1 MTAPITHPAPAVSV
15 TETNLAQ
22 QFMAFDDSTW
32 GIRLSLSRN
41 LWAGWKE
48 AKQEGISQHV
58 FLTRIIGEIQRKG
71 GKNRSVNGLYHYLYA
86 GCADDAGF
94 SFPDLDAG
102 QLIGKA
108 LDRLGRSPEVVQSH
122 LDAGNLAEVVAKSR
136 APTTTLRMTTESKGT
151 LDATMERTRAL
162 VETTG
167 MSDAEIRS
175 LPLRAL
181 DPEQTSPHFADFV
194 VLAANGEIDLNEYR
208 IEKIT
213 PGQTHKTAGH
223 PVSYIYFLKKYG
235 VCWVCGKPPKERGYD
250 LHAHHVAFA
259 GHEARRNDGG
269 PEKFAGACPQ
279 CHIPQPFSER
289 VTAHSSAFS
298 IGMNPRRMADFMEYD
313 AAHVNAYQAKIGAVK
328 GSGEVNWQPPHRP
341 A

>member
-15 TETNLAQ
+15 TETSLAQ

-32 GIRLSLSRN
+32 GIRLSLARN
-41 LWAGWKE
+41 LWAAWKE
-48 AKQEGISQHV
+48 ARREGISQHV

-108 LDRLGRSPEVVQSH
+108 LDRLGLTPEVVQSH

-136 APTTTLRMTTESKGT
+136 APTTTLRVTAEARDALDDAARLARAT
-151 LDATMERTRAL
+151 LNTD
-162 VETTG
+162 G
-167 MSDAEIRS
+167 MSEPEVRAI
-175 LPLRAL
+175 LPRAYQNASPQVREFL
-181 DPEQTSPHFADFV
+181 LKLGNGDVNPEQTFIVQADGKAPIAN
-194 VLAANGEIDLNEYR
+194 AAPPL
-208 IEKIT
+208 
-213 PGQTHKTAGH
+213 
-223 PVSYIYFLKKYG
+223 SYLFFLKRYG

-298 IGMNPRRMADFMEYD
+298 IGMNPERMADFMEYD
-313 AAHVNAYQAKIGAVK
+313 AAHVDAYQAKIGAVK
-328 GSGEVNWQPPHRP
+328 GSGEVNWQPPHRLI
-341 A
+341 

>member
-1 MTAPITHPAPAVSV
+1 MIEQQPAPAVSV
-15 TETNLAQ
+15 TETSLAQ

-41 LWAGWKE
+41 LWAGWKD
-48 AKQEGISQHV
+48 ARREGITQHV

-94 SFPDLDAG
+94 SFLDLEAG
-102 QLIGKA
+102 QLIGKT
-108 LDRLGRSPEVVQSH
+108 LDRLGHSPEVVQSH

-194 VLAANGEIDLNEYR
+194 VLAANGEIDLNDYR

-223 PVSYIYFLKKYG
+223 PISLVQWGKLNAPCI
-235 VCWVCGKPPKERGYD
+235 VCHRPPTESGFPH
-250 LHAHHVAFA
+250 HAHHVQ
-259 GHEARRNDGG
+259 
-269 PEKFAGACPQ
+269 AGAHDPRPNDDTTEVLWAWACPS
-279 CHIPQPFSER
+279 CHVAQPGR
-289 VTAHSSAFS
+289 TQTTAHKS
-298 IGMNPRRMADFMEYD
+298 EYALHFD
-313 AAHVNAYQAKIGAVK
+313 GVKLEAYLRYFARCVRLYQQAIGA
-328 GSGEVNWQPPHRP
+328 RT
-341 A
+341 